1 MDIPKEYCD
10 ETQTA
15 MVDKLLA
22 SPSASH
28 FSPFLFT
35 GDGPYLR
42 RNTWLNDSIVQ
53 CYTAVLNFITE
64 ETKRCIFLGP
74 FTSHGWDDQE
84 ILQNLNNYYA
94 ECQDS
99 IEFGLPLPDPLS
111 FNNKMDQVVGFINAV
126 LWKSLL

>member
-1 MDIPKEYCD
+1 MEVNDKFKQMHALEKFFKLSVETEETFKYISRRVPLIGPEELHRFVDIPKEYCD

-42 RNTWLNDSIVQ
+42 RNTWLNDAIVQ
-53 CYTAVLNFITE
+53 CYTAVLNSITE
-64 ETKRCIFLGP
+64 VAKRCIFLGP
-74 FTSHGWDDQE
+74 IISHG
-84 ILQNLNNYYA
+84 
-94 ECQDS
+94 
-99 IEFGLPLPDPLS
+99 
-111 FNNKMDQVVGFINAV
+111 
-126 LWKSLL
+126 